1 MTRSEIYDRLKKI
14 LVDSFELDADE
25 IRLDAHLID
34 DLDLDSID
42 AIDLAVGLEEELS
55 LEVDEES
62 LKSIRRVS
70 DIVDLI
76 HDRLEAA

>member
-14 LVDSFELDADE
+14 LVDSFELDSDE